1 MKKLLTVEEYC
12 EFYREDINEINQLQ
26 LQLIIDAV
34 SDYLRGCFI
43 AAKIGDLDDRILS
56 GRTSKAIVKLCVSE
70 IVKKQYNALQKGE
83 NTNSGFDSMSQSIG
97 DYSFSFSNP
106 ANPMTIPLQ
115 YKKMLGLNKLTIKN
129 IPI

>member
-26 LQLIIDAV
+26 LTLIIDAV
-34 SDYLRGCFI
+34 SDYLRECFI